1 MCVVFIVYVFKFHL
15 KLDMKVLDL
24 GIEHMGEHCYIY
36 IIHSFF
42 KHFIK
47 GSYLQLRASEQVT
60 EQTTC
65 TLSFSSGMDILLIRS
80 LPGALG

>member
-15 KLDMKVLDL
+15 KFDVKVMGL
-24 GIEHMGEHCYIY
+24 EHMGEHCYIY
-36 IIHSFF
+36 IIYSFF